1 MPSTAAWRGWQEFR
15 VARRAFED
23 RSRSQ
28 CSFYLEPIDGS
39 ALPPFLPGQFLTFSL
54 IVADSEAPQGA
65 SRAIT
70 RCYSLSD
77 RPDPAHYRVTIK
89 RVPPPSDRPDVPAGA
104 SSNHFHDHV
113 HQGDVLKVKAP
124 AGHFV
129 IDSNTQPPAVLIA
142 GGIGITPMM
151 SMLRWIVAEQS
162 ARTVHL
168 SYGVRNGGEHAFKEL
183 LEQLAAQ
190 HPNVHL
196 NVAYSR
202 PEADDLAGRDYQHA
216 IRIEVAVLR
225 HGEGEMAHVPS
236 EEALDRLRDRHAQPQ
251 HVDRQAATRSS
262 TTPPVRRTRRSSSTT
277 ATSTTCRTTSARKA

>member
-54 IVADSEAPQGA
+54 TVADSEAPQGA

-129 IDSNTQPPAVLIA
+129 IEYPTTRGADC
-142 GGIGITPMM
+142 
-151 SMLRWIVAEQS
+151 R
-162 ARTVHL
+162 RH
-168 SYGVRNGGEHAFKEL
+168 RNH
-183 LEQLAAQ
+183 
-190 HPNVHL
+190 
-196 NVAYSR
+196 
-202 PEADDLAGRDYQHA
+202 ADD
-216 IRIEVAVLR
+216 E
-225 HGEGEMAHVPS
+225 HV
-236 EEALDRLRDRHAQPQ
+236 ALDRGRTVRSHRASFLRRAQRRRARLQGATGTTRRAASQRALECRLQPTGGRRPGRSRLPACDSHRRSGPSTLRRRNGTCTQ
-251 HVDRQAATRSS
+251 RRDARPSTRSTCAATACR
-262 TTPPVRRTRRSSSTT
+262 PACGDAFFYDT
-277 ATSTTCRTTSARKA
+277 AG